1 MANDIVKSKRNKLL
15 SWANRKRVL
24 FIVHFLFNLLAYW
37 MTYVEFTKVFIK
49 IGTLA
54 KQAKAFSDI
63 PIEKGLFT
71 PFLAWLLISIA
82 SGVWMYCYLAVSYW
96 KNAKSKE
103 K

>member
-1 MANDIVKSKRNKLL
+1 
-15 SWANRKRVL
+15 
-24 FIVHFLFNLLAYW
+24 

-82 SGVWMYCYLAVSYW
+82 SGVWMYCYLAVSFW